1 MLDRCL
7 TVVSL
12 LLGVL
17 AASPVYAQ
25 GLELRQA
32 ERLVLERN
40 LDLRAQTFE
49 TRASDAL
56 VRRGYGIYDPQLQ
69 ANLAEGTS
77 RQRINSPFFAAITT
91 TDYRQ
96 FDFFLTQ
103 KLPSGADFIAGFANR
118 REAVGVNPPPPI
130 DPSYASELRF
140 TLVQPLLRNFGPTV
154 TEQQILFAVKDREAS
169 VQDLREKAFELIARV
184 RDTWFDALR
193 TRDELAYRQT
203 SVELAQKVLEENRV
217 RVEVGVLPP
226 VEILEAEV
234 GLLTRERLLLDAQR
248 AFQDVLDE
256 LGVLIN
262 AGGAV
267 EVADVPLVQPTF
279 EVDAE
284 AGYRAALEKRPD
296 LLRRVK
302 EIERLNLENRI
313 ARNQL
318 LPAVD
323 LSGSYAHVGL
333 GKEYSDDLDDLN
345 SDDFRNWEIGLSVSY
360 PLGNREAR
368 NEYLRTRQR
377 LKGRHALLAQLRE
390 EVSKE
395 VRGAIRLLEVS
406 HKIIEVAS
414 RGRDLSEEKLRT
426 LLKRM
431 EVGLATTRDVL
442 EGEEDLA
449 LARTDQITAL
459 ADYNKAVTEYLRV
472 TGQLL
477 EHEGIRLLGPAD
489 AEGDR
494 PLFGMAP

>member
-7 TVVSL
+7 IAVL
-12 LLGVL
+12 LLLCVL
-17 AASPVYAQ
+17 PAAPVRAQ
-25 GLELRQA
+25 GVGLKQA

-40 LDLRAQTFE
+40 LDLRAQAFE
-49 TRASDAL
+49 TRASQAL
-56 VRRGYGIYDPQLQ
+56 VRKGYGIYDPLMQ
-69 ANLAEGTS
+69 ADLAAGTS
-77 RQRINSPFFAAITT
+77 RQRINSPFFAAKTT
-91 TDYRQ
+91 TEYRQ
-96 FDFFLTQ
+96 FDFLLTQ
-103 KLPSGADFIAGFANR
+103 KLPSGADLIAGFANR
-118 REAVGVNPPPPI
+118 REAAEPAPPI
-130 DPSYASELRF
+130 DPAYASELRF
-140 TLVQPLLRNFGPTV
+140 TLVQPLLRNFGSTV
-154 TEQQILFAVKDREAS
+154 TEQQILLAVKDREAS
-169 VQDLREKAFELIARV
+169 VQDLREQAFVLIARV

-203 SVELAQKVLEENRV
+203 SVALAQKVLDENRV

-248 AFQDVLDE
+248 AYQDVLDE
-256 LGVLIN
+256 LGVLVN

-267 EVADVPLVQPTF
+267 EVADEPLGQPAL
-279 EVDAE
+279 EVTDE
-284 AGYRAALEKRPD
+284 KGFRSALEKRPD
-296 LLRRVK
+296 LLRRMK

-333 GKEYSDDLDDLN
+333 GQDYSSDLDDIASN
-345 SDDFRNWEIGLSVSY
+345 NFRNWEVGLAVSY
-360 PLGNREAR
+360 PIGNREAH

-390 EVSKE
+390 EISKE

-406 HKIIEVAS
+406 RKKIEVAS
-414 RGRDLSEEKLRT
+414 RGRDLSEEKLRS
-426 LLKRM
+426 LLKRK

-449 LARTDQITAL
+449 LARTDQITSL

-472 TGQLL
+472 SGQLL
-477 EHEGIRLLGPAD
+477 EHEGIRLVGPVD

-494 PLFGMAP
+494 PLFDMLSQ

>member
-1 MLDRCL
+1 
-7 TVVSL
+7 
-12 LLGVL
+12 
-17 AASPVYAQ
+17 
-25 GLELRQA
+25 
-32 ERLVLERN
+32 
-40 LDLRAQTFE
+40 
-49 TRASDAL
+49 
-56 VRRGYGIYDPQLQ
+56 
-69 ANLAEGTS
+69 
-77 RQRINSPFFAAITT
+77 
-91 TDYRQ
+91 
-96 FDFFLTQ
+96 
-103 KLPSGADFIAGFANR
+103 
-118 REAVGVNPPPPI
+118 
-130 DPSYASELRF
+130 
-140 TLVQPLLRNFGPTV
+140 VQPLLRNFGSTV

-169 VQDLREKAFELIARV
+169 VQDLREQAFELISRM

-203 SVELAQKVLEENRV
+203 SVALAQKVLEENRV

-248 AFQDVLDE
+248 AYQDVLDE
-256 LGVLIN
+256 LGVLVN

-267 EVADVPLVQPTF
+267 EVADEPLGQPAL
-279 EVDAE
+279 EVAE
-284 AGYRAALEKRPD
+284 GQGLRSALEKRPD
-296 LLRRVK
+296 LLRRMK

-333 GKEYSDDLDDLN
+333 GQDYSSDLDDIASKN
-345 SDDFRNWEIGLSVSY
+345 FRNWEVGLTVSY
-360 PLGNREAR
+360 PIGNREAR
-368 NEYLRTRQR
+368 NEYLRTRQQ
-377 LKGRHALLAQLRE
+377 LKGRHALLGQLRE
-390 EVSKE
+390 EISKE

-406 HKIIEVAS
+406 RKKIEVAS

-426 LLKRM
+426 LLKRK

-477 EHEGIRLLGPAD
+477 EHEGIRLVGPVD

-494 PLFGMAP
+494 PLFDMQSQ

>member
-1 MLDRCL
+1 MRNHCF
-7 TVVSL
+7 TVVIL
-12 LLGVL
+12 LLCVL
-17 AASPVYAQ
+17 PASPVHAQ
-25 GLELRQA
+25 GLELKQA

-40 LDLRAQTFE
+40 LDLRAQAFE
-49 TRASDAL
+49 TRASEAL
-56 VRRGYGIYDPQLQ
+56 VRKGYGIYDPRLQ
-69 ANLAEGTS
+69 ADLAEGTA
-77 RQRINSPFFAAITT
+77 RRRINSQFFSAKTVT
-91 TDYRQ
+91 EYRQ
-96 FDFFLTQ
+96 FDFLLTQ
-103 KLPSGADFIAGFANR
+103 KLPTGADLIAGFTNL
-118 REAVGVNPPPPI
+118 RERVDPRPPI

-140 TLVQPLLRNFGPTV
+140 TLVQPLLRNFGSTV

-169 VQDLREKAFELIARV
+169 VQDLREQAFELISRV

-193 TRDELAYRQT
+193 ARDELAYRQT
-203 SVELAQKVLEENRV
+203 SVVLAQTVLDENRA

-248 AFQDVLDE
+248 AYQDVLDE
-256 LGVLIN
+256 LGVLVN

-267 EVADVPLVQPTF
+267 EVADEPLGQPAL
-279 EVDAE
+279 EVGE
-284 AGYRAALEKRPD
+284 GQGLRSALEKRPD
-296 LLRRVK
+296 LLRRLK
-302 EIERLNLENRI
+302 EIERLNLESRI

-333 GKEYSDDLDDLN
+333 GQDYSSDLDDISSN
-345 SDDFRNWEIGLSVSY
+345 NFRNWEVGLTVSY
-360 PLGNREAR
+360 PIGNREAR
-368 NEYLRTRQR
+368 NEYLRTRQQ

-390 EVSKE
+390 EISKE

-406 HKIIEVAS
+406 RKIIEAAS

-426 LLKRM
+426 LLKRK

-459 ADYNKAVTEYLRV
+459 ADYNKAATQYLRV
-472 TGQLL
+472 TGELL
-477 EHEGIRLLGPAD
+477 EHEGIRLIGPVD

-494 PLFGMAP
+494 PLFDMLPQ

>member
-1 MLDRCL
+1 MLERCL
-7 TVVSL
+7 TIVIL
-12 LLGVL
+12 LLCAL
-17 AASPVYAQ
+17 PARPVHAQ
-25 GLELRQA
+25 DLGLKQA

-49 TRASDAL
+49 TRASEAL
-56 VRRGYGIYDPQLQ
+56 VRRGYGIYDPLLQ
-69 ANLAEGTS
+69 ADLAEGTG
-77 RQRINSPFFAAITT
+77 RRRINSQFFSANTV

-118 REAVGVNPPPPI
+118 RDRVDPRPPI
-130 DPSYASELRF
+130 DPAYESELRF
-140 TLVQPLLRNFGPTV
+140 TLVQPLLRNFGRTV
-154 TEQQILFAVKDREAS
+154 TEQQILFAIKDREAS
-169 VQDLREKAFELIARV
+169 VQDLRAKAFELIARV

-203 SVELAQKVLEENRV
+203 SVALAQQVLDENRV

-226 VEILEAEV
+226 LEILEAEV
-234 GLLTRERLLLDAQR
+234 GLQTRERLLLEAQR
-248 AFQDVLDE
+248 AYQDVLDE
-256 LGVLIN
+256 LGVLVN
-262 AGGAV
+262 AGGPV
-267 EVADVPLVQPTF
+267 GVADEPLAQPTL
-279 EVDAE
+279 EVGAE
-284 AGYRAALEKRPD
+284 TGYRAALEKRPD
-296 LLRRVK
+296 LLQRMR
-302 EIERLNLENRI
+302 EIERLALESRI

-333 GKEYSDDLDDLN
+333 GKDYSDDLDDLG
-345 SDDFRNWEIGLSVSY
+345 SKDFRNWEVGLTVSY
-360 PLGNREAR
+360 PLGNREAH

-377 LKGRHALLAQLRE
+377 LKGRHALLAQLHE
-390 EVSKE
+390 EISKE
-395 VRGAIRLLEVS
+395 VRGAIRQLEVS
-406 HKIIEVAS
+406 RKIIAVAS

-426 LLKRM
+426 LLKRK

-477 EHEGIRLLGPAD
+477 EHEGIRLVGPVD
-489 AEGDR
+489 AQGDR
-494 PLFGMAP
+494 PMFDMPPQ